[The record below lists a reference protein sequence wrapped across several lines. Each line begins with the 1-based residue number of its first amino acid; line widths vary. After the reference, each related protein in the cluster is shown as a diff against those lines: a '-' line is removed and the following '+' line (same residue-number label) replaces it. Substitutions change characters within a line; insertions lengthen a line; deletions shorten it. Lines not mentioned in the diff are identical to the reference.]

1 MVFLVLAVLV
11 VLTTATTMWLLHM
24 RAPREND
31 PDSIF
36 WYVFAGLCVLVP
48 LVLIQA
54 QYNKLSS
61 VALLSISALTA
72 TVCHTLLRRYRAAS
86 IASMAQQCARDAHA
100 AVTAQHDFLI
110 AQWSRYELDPA
121 LTIDFPAMTDVR
133 VPETAQL
140 IRSVTAAARLRTA
153 PPDTFDAVATYQ
165 QAVAGLRLALE
176 TAEQNARAGMR
187 AV

>member
-36 WYVFAGLCVLVP
+36 WYAFAGLCVLAP
-48 LVLIQA
+48 LILIPVQH
-54 QYNKLSS
+54 NKLSS
-61 VALLSISALTA
+61 LALLGISAVTA
-72 TVCHTLLRRYRAAS
+72 AASHTLLRRYRAAS
-86 IASMAQQCARDAHA
+86 KASMARQHARAAHA
-100 AVTAQHDFLI
+100 TVTAQHDYLI
-110 AQWSRYELDPA
+110 ERWCRYELDPA
-121 LTIDFPAMTDVR
+121 LAIDFPAMTDVR
-133 VPETAQL
+133 IPETARL

-153 PPDTFDAVATYQ
+153 LPDTFDAVDSYQ

-176 TAEQNARAGMR
+176 TAEENARAGTR
-187 AV
+187 AA